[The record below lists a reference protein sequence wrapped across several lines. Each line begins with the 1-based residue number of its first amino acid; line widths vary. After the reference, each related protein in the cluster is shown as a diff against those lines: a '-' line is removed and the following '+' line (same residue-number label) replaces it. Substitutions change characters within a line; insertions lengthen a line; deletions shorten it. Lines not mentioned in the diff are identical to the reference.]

1 MKTSIFILFVFFGPF
16 GLLCQIAD
24 NPFSPRTKRF
34 EENLIANKVKK
45 ETMFVHK
52 VKSNGKVRRKGTL
65 RNETIYNIQG
75 KSLRSSTYFPDMT
88 LINISEYDENGNFIK
103 LVSYDGSGK
112 VRTYFINELD
122 ENGKLLRTIYFK
134 PDGTMSSVK
143 EENKK
148 TEGKFTI
155 NYNNKGEV
163 ISKTENTY
171 DSLQR
176 LYISRLLSPTDELKY
191 ENKFLMNGN
200 SQVIELRVI
209 DNIQNKKFIEKYTYD
224 EHGNIIELIKTD
236 NDGNP
241 ISKFENQY
249 NSKNLKIESTWFEPI
264 KTKKQVSRYIYEFY

>member
-1 MKTSIFILFVFFGPF
+1 
-16 GLLCQIAD
+16 
-24 NPFSPRTKRF
+24 
-34 EENLIANKVKK
+34 
-45 ETMFVHK
+45 MFVHK